1 MKKRVNIGMRGM
13 IMWNEKEIRE
23 FERLTKPVSFRTTRL
38 GLSLVK
44 SIPSRLLPLLCKIG
58 LIKEF
63 RYEDETSNVLFN
75 HYIGGAFCYI
85 NENNILSTVE
95 FCVMETHHIT
105 RQYYYRN
112 RMVGRKAIKAGK
124 ADRAQ
129 RVIGREVNEDDRCV
143 DIIGT
148 LTDIKIRTSG
158 GWYENIDN
166 LESKEV
172 VVKMPNYD
180 NGYDDLNRD
189 YSFDFSSL
197 RNTTVKRTIHA
208 PYGAVDEEEILNI
221 MEVMCEEVR
230 HNLKDFHIGYC
241 VRLK

>member
-1 MKKRVNIGMRGM
+1 
-13 IMWNEKEIRE
+13 MWNEKEIRE

-38 GLSLVK
+38 GLSFVK
-44 SIPSRLLPLLCKIG
+44 SIPSRLLPLLCKLGI
-58 LIKEF
+58 IKEF

-129 RVIGREVNEDDRCV
+129 RVIGHEVNEDDRCV

-148 LTDIKIRTSG
+148 LTDIKIRMAG
-158 GWYENIDN
+158 G
-166 LESKEV
+166 
-172 VVKMPNYD
+172 
-180 NGYDDLNRD
+180 GY
-189 YSFDFSSL
+189 
-197 RNTTVKRTIHA
+197 
-208 PYGAVDEEEILNI
+208 
-221 MEVMCEEVR
+221 
-230 HNLKDFHIGYC
+230 
-241 VRLK
+241 